1 MIDFTD
7 APLSEN
13 AGRNVGLTRDQA
25 FESLAVF
32 LASDRL
38 AALTVTEL
46 NPDHGEPDAVTMDDF
61 VARLPAA
68 LRSVA

>member
-1 MIDFTD
+1 VIDFTD

-32 LASDRL
+32 NAS

-61 VARLPAA
+61 VARLSAA